1 MYKNRS
7 VKVYLGSMV
16 DIGEYEALAR
26 ETGAYKD
33 IEIEILKESLASWER
48 RPNDPYTILE
58 IRDGKILAAFLALLH
73 EEGSDYSYTIQ
84 TICVDPSYRETGVV
98 DKLLDGLEAE
108 SLKLR
113 PSAIL
118 RFELSTEKEKALGIG
133 VLESRGYG
141 LIGHIADF
149 YAKGSDY
156 FMYAKI
162 IHRRNP
168 DDGGKK

>member
-1 MYKNRS
+1 M
-7 VKVYLGSMV
+7 
-16 DIGEYEALAR
+16 DIREYEALAR

-33 IEIEILKESLASWER
+33 IEIEILRESLASWEK
-48 RPNDPYTILE
+48 RPNEPYTIME

-73 EEGSDYSYTIQ
+73 EEGTDYSYTIQ
-84 TICVDPSYRETGVV
+84 TICVDPSYLETGVV

-108 SLKLR
+108 CLKLR

-118 RFELSTEKEKALGIG
+118 RFELSSEKEKALGLG

-141 LIGHIADF
+141 LIGHIPDF

-168 DDGGKK
+168 DEKGEG

>member
-1 MYKNRS
+1 
-7 VKVYLGSMV
+7 MV

-26 ETGAYKD
+26 ETGVYKD
-33 IEIEILKESLASWER
+33 IEIEILKESLSSWEK
-48 RPNDPYTILE
+48 RPNEPYTVLE
-58 IRDGKILAAFLALLH
+58 IRDGKILAAFLVLLH
-73 EEGSDYSYTIQ
+73 EEDSDYSYTIQ

-98 DKLLDGLEAE
+98 DKLLDGLEIE

-118 RFELSTEKEKALGIG
+118 RFELSTEKERALGLG

-141 LIGHIADF
+141 LIGHIPDF

-168 DDGGKK
+168 GERGEE